1 MFLLANDI
9 TEKTAMQA
17 EAMQAGHMASLGELA
32 AGVAHEINNPIT
44 GIINY
49 GQILINECSPGGME
63 KDIGERIVKEGERI
77 GRIVKTLLSYARD
90 GRDNKRPTRIS
101 AILEESIILIQ
112 AQIRKESIDLKIELP
127 DDLPEVN
134 D

>member
-1 MFLLANDI
+1 
-9 TEKTAMQA
+9 
-17 EAMQAGHMASLGELA
+17 
-32 AGVAHEINNPIT
+32 
-44 GIINY
+44 
-49 GQILINECSPGGME
+49 ME
-63 KDIGERIVKEGERI
+63 NDIGERIVKEGERI
-77 GRIVKTLLSYARD
+77 GRIVKTILSYARE